1 MTGTSN
7 RTPLWQ
13 IISIL
18 LGAPTLQA
26 FLYVASGVSSAT
38 FRRLTFI
45 WGATTEYVVFAVVLL
60 FLRQRRVRLADLGL
74 RGEGWAREVLVG
86 IAAGVSLFVFSGI
99 LMVLLE
105 PILPST
111 LSREARPPW
120 AAWVYAVALV
130 TAFAPIEEIVWRG
143 YAIRCLGEHMRRWQA
158 VLVASLAFGLMHWW
172 GGPAH
177 VVTSAIVGMAFSVL
191 YLRRKTLVANIA
203 AHVVLDLPLFL
214 FMLFPLAT

>member
-60 FLRQRRVRLADLGL
+60 FLRQRRVRLADLGDSGERSG
-74 RGEGWAREVLVG
+74 RG
-86 IAAGVSLFVFSGI
+86 
-99 LMVLLE
+99 
-105 PILPST
+105 
-111 LSREARPPW
+111 
-120 AAWVYAVALV
+120 
-130 TAFAPIEEIVWRG
+130 
-143 YAIRCLGEHMRRWQA
+143 RC
-158 VLVASLAFGLMHWW
+158 WW
-172 GGPAH
+172 G
-177 VVTSAIVGMAFSVL
+177 
-191 YLRRKTLVANIA
+191 
-203 AHVVLDLPLFL
+203 
-214 FMLFPLAT
+214 

>member
-38 FRRLTFI
+38 FRRFTFI
-45 WGATTEYVVFAVVLL
+45 WGATTEYAVFAVVLL
-60 FLRQRRVRLADLGL
+60 FLRRRHVRLADLGL
-74 RGEGWAREVLVG
+74 RSEGWGREALVG

-111 LSREARPPW
+111 LS
-120 AAWVYAVALV
+120 
-130 TAFAPIEEIVWRG
+130 
-143 YAIRCLGEHMRRWQA
+143 
-158 VLVASLAFGLMHWW
+158 
-172 GGPAH
+172 
-177 VVTSAIVGMAFSVL
+177 
-191 YLRRKTLVANIA
+191 
-203 AHVVLDLPLFL
+203 
-214 FMLFPLAT
+214 

>member
-1 MTGTSN
+1 MTGISD

-13 IISIL
+13 IILIL
-18 LGAPTLQA
+18 LGAPALQA
-26 FLYVASGVSSAT
+26 LLYVASGVSSDT
-38 FRRLTFI
+38 FSRFTFI
-45 WGATTEYVVFAVVLL
+45 WGAATEYVVFGVVLL
-60 FLRQRRVRLADLGL
+60 FLRRRRVSLADLGVN
-74 RGEGWAREVLVG
+74 GERWGREVLVG
-86 IAAGVSLFVFSGI
+86 IAAGVSLFIFSGV

-111 LSREARPPW
+111 LSREARPTW

-143 YAIRCLGEHMRRWQA
+143 YAIRCLGEYMRRWQA
-158 VLVASLAFGLMHWW
+158 ALVASLAFGLMHWW

-191 YLRRKTLVANIA
+191 YLRRRTLVANIT
-203 AHVVLDLPLFL
+203 AHVVLDFPLFL